1 MVKRPKKRS
10 RRRVVVVL
18 GACIA
23 LVCVCLGVIVGG
35 WLLIGEGGRSP
46 LRSLQPHQS
55 ARLGEPFTLED
66 RPVDIADEALTV
78 EVESVIHGHLEDGR
92 GFVVVRLLVTRDHVT
107 EQVALEP
114 GEERVVGGY
123 RIQMLSATFA
133 GPASRCEVLI
143 TKLTII

>member
-1 MVKRPKKRS
+1 MVKHPKKRS
-10 RRRVVVVL
+10 RRRVVVL

-66 RPVDIADEALTV
+66 RPVDIAGEALTV

-123 RIQMLSATFA
+123 HIQMLSATFA
-133 GPASRCEVLI
+133 GPASRCELLI
-143 TKLTII
+143 TKEE

>member
-1 MVKRPKKRS
+1 MVKHPKRRS
-10 RRRVVVVL
+10 RRRVVVVAL

-23 LVCVCLGVIVGG
+23 LVCICLCVIGGG

-46 LRSLQPHQS
+46 LRSLQPNQS
-55 ARLGEPFTLED
+55 ARLGEPFILED
-66 RPVDIADEALTV
+66 RPVDIAGEALTV
-78 EVESVIHGHLEDGR
+78 EVESVVHGHLEDGR
-92 GFVVVRLLVTRDHVT
+92 GFVVIRLLVTRDHVT
-107 EQVALEP
+107 ELVALEP

-143 TKLTII
+143 TKEE

>member
-1 MVKRPKKRS
+1 
-10 RRRVVVVL
+10 
-18 GACIA
+18 
-23 LVCVCLGVIVGG
+23 
-35 WLLIGEGGRSP
+35 LL
-46 LRSLQPHQS
+46 PHQS

-66 RPVDIADEALTV
+66 RPVDIVGEVLTV
-78 EVESVIHGHLEDGR
+78 DVESVIHGHLEDGR
-92 GFVVVRLLVTRDHVT
+92 GVVVVRLLVTRDHVT

-143 TKLTII
+143 TKEE